1 MGLFSFKKNIGIK
14 VFESK
19 KTPMIV
25 GIESGIKK
33 FEFEKSAAKKLEEI
47 IENLQLQVED
57 LNIFIDTEVAV
68 VSGLAYNQA
77 TKEKV
82 VLVIGNT
89 NGISTVDDYMTVKN
103 EASAAQFYTVRNGDT
118 LKNIAEMYYGNALN
132 YTIIFE
138 ANKPLLKHPTNIYP
152 GLVLRIPA

>member
-1 MGLFSFKKNIGIK
+1 MGLFSFKKNVGTKI
-14 VFESK
+14 FEVEK
-19 KTPMIV
+19 IPMFLAIET
-25 GIESGIKK
+25 GIEK
-33 FEFEKSAAKKLEEI
+33 FEFENSAAKKLERI
-47 IENLQLQVED
+47 IESFQLRVED
-57 LNIFIDTEVAV
+57 LNIFIDTDVAV
-68 VSGLAYNQA
+68 VSGLAYDQA